1 MNTLPLF
8 HWARTCGQCGT
19 FPDFRLVA
27 EDSAVQP
34 LQPQLDALP
43 IKQHSAQELRLSR
56 CTPVSGEAYRLDIE
70 ENGIVLTA
78 STSRGFYYGLAALKI
93 LLAVYGNRLPLGTIE
108 EKPAY
113 PNRGLMLDV
122 SRGKMPT
129 ISYLKQL
136 VSVLSD
142 LRYNILQL
150 YCEDKLALAQHP
162 DLGALTGAYT
172 ESEIRELDAYCK
184 THFVELQPCIQTYSH
199 MHGLLRTPG
208 YSHLA
213 ENTDLFSFAAGNEA
227 VYEFL
232 NDEFRQV
239 LPWFSSKTLNIN
251 MDEAY
256 DIGTGFS
263 AQAVEACGRGEVFLS
278 HILRVIEA
286 ARRNGA
292 ETIQLWGDIIQK
304 YPHLIPRLPENV
316 VIMDWNYNPLEKFDS
331 LDVFRSCGREYW
343 VAGGV
348 SSWNSIFPR
357 VYNSYIN
364 LTNLSAQAWE
374 AGANGFLLT
383 DWGDYGHMQPLG
395 LSLYGY
401 LIGGLQA
408 ASPVHRTS
416 AQLEEA
422 LWPVI
427 MADRRMEQGF
437 RALMDS
443 NLAHN
448 LKTDFKT
455 MSIYYFFDDMLNGL
469 SMRGNDKYKPLTE
482 QTFRELLAC
491 GSEAC
496 DLLCGDGQVAE
507 SIAGFRYADE
517 NWKQLFG
524 ENFLKELQ
532 LSARMT
538 RFIGQKGLLA
548 CRIRRELKKDSLTAD
563 DLLEMIF
570 QIHRLYDEFC
580 LIRQN
585 FETVWTLRAK
595 HKGIQTSLSLFDH
608 AGVQMAQT
616 VRWLA
621 RQREAVLRGERADW
635 ELETYEG
642 TNYEVLWTADFK
654 NLWDRAYPW
663 R

>member
-1 MNTLPLF
+1 MNILPLYR
-8 HWARTCGQCGT
+8 WTTQNGQSGY
-19 FPDFRLVA
+19 FPDFRLIA
-27 EDSAVQP
+27 ERSVLRAVQP
-34 LQPQLDALP
+34 QREALP
-43 IKQHSAQELRLSR
+43 VRSESAQELRLLR
-56 CTPVSGEAYRLDIE
+56 CEHLKNEAYCLKIE
-70 ENGIVLTA
+70 EAAITLTA
-78 STSRGFYYGLAALKI
+78 LSDSGFYYGLAALKI
-93 LLAVYGNRLPLGTIE
+93 LLAVCNSHLPQGTIE
-108 EKPAY
+108 EAPAY

-129 ISYLKQL
+129 LAYLKQL

-150 YCEDKLALAQHP
+150 YCEDKLALEGHP
-162 DLGALTGAYT
+162 LLGALTGAYT

-184 THFVELQPCIQTYSH
+184 AHYVELQPCIQTYSH

-213 ENTDLFSFAAGNEA
+213 ENNDLFSFAAGNQA
-227 VYEFL
+227 VYDFL
-232 NDEFRQV
+232 EDEFRQV

-263 AQAVEACGRGEVFLS
+263 KQAVEERGRGAVFLA
-278 HILRVIEA
+278 HILRVIDA
-286 ARRNGA
+286 ARRSGA
-292 ETIQLWGDIIQK
+292 GKIQLWGDILQK
-304 YPHLIPRLPENV
+304 YPELISELPEDTV
-316 VIMDWNYNPLEKFDS
+316 VMEWNYNPLEKFES
-331 LDVFRSCGREYW
+331 LELFRTAGREFW
-343 VAGGV
+343 AAGGV
-348 SSWNSIFPR
+348 SSWNSLFPR

-364 LTNLSAQAWE
+364 LTNLSTQAWE
-374 AGANGFLLT
+374 TGANGFLLT

-408 ASPVHRTS
+408 AWPKLRTG
-416 AQLEEA
+416 AELENA
-422 LWPVI
+422 LWPLF
-427 MADRRMEQGF
+427 MADGQMQEGF

-443 NLAHN
+443 NLAYH

-455 MSIYYFFDDMLNGL
+455 MSVYYFFDDMLDGL
-469 SMRGNDKYKPLTE
+469 SMRGNEKYEKLTE
-482 QTFRELLAC
+482 ETFWQLLAC
-491 GSEAC
+491 GERAC
-496 DLLCGDGQVAE
+496 RLLEDAKTAE
-507 SIAGFRYADE
+507 SISGFCYPDE
-517 NWKQLFG
+517 NWQALFG
-524 ENFLKELQ
+524 ERYLQELQ

-548 CRIRRELKKDSLTAD
+548 CRIRGDLARENLSGD
-563 DLLEMIF
+563 DLMEMIF

-580 LIRQN
+580 WIRRQ
-585 FETVWTLRAK
+585 FEDVWLLRAK

-608 AGVQMAQT
+608 AGAQMAQT

-621 RQREAVLRGERADW
+621 LQREAVLRGERADW
-635 ELETYEG
+635 RLESYAG
-642 TNYEVLWTADFK
+642 AQYEVLWTADFR
-654 NLWDRAYPW
+654 NMWDRAYPW